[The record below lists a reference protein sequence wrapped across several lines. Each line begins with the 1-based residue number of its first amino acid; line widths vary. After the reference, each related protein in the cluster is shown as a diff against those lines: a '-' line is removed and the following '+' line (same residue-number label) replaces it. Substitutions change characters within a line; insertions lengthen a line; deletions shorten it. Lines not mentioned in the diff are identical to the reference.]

1 MQKRRIKKIGKERTT
16 YKGRIFSI
24 KERDIEFASGKKT
37 VFEYCERPA
46 SVSVLAFNDSG
57 DILLIKEQRHR
68 SKHPVWFLPGG
79 RMDKKGDTPKKAALR
94 ELREET
100 GYGAKTMK
108 LVHKKSPSN
117 TLLWDV
123 YVFAAKH
130 IYESPLPQEDGE
142 ITEPHFVPF
151 AKAVE
156 MALDGTIEN
165 EFISYNIIRFAEMVK
180 RGEFSWL

>member
-1 MQKRRIKKIGKERTT
+1 MYR
-16 YKGRIFSI
+16 GRIFSI
-24 KERDIEFASGKKT
+24 KERDVEFSSGKKT
-37 VFEYCERPA
+37 VFEYCVRPA
-46 SVSVLAFNDSG
+46 SVSVLAFNDHG

-79 RMDKKGDTPKKAALR
+79 RMDKKGDTPKKAAMR

-100 GYGAKTMK
+100 GYAAKTMK
-108 LVHKKSPSN
+108 RIHQKSPSN

-123 YVFAAKH
+123 FVFAAKN
-130 IYESPLPQEDGE
+130 IYPSPLPQEDGE

-151 AKAVE
+151 HQAVE

-165 EFISYNIIRFAEMVK
+165 EFISYNIIRFAELVK
-180 RGEFSWL
+180 RGEFRW